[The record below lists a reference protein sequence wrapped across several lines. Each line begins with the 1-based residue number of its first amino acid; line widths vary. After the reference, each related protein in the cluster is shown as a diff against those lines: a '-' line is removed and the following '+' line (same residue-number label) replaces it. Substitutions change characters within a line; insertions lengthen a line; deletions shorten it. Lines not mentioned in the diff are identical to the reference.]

1 MRVKN
6 PLVTTA
12 STTRKPKAA
21 SPSEVS
27 FHYGISGP
35 TSGHEMSV
43 DSPDGSPKLVLLG
56 SSGISVFKG
65 NLGDSKSISKW
76 IEARKEKRRKEEL

>member
-1 MRVKN
+1 
-6 PLVTTA
+6 
-12 STTRKPKAA
+12 
-21 SPSEVS
+21 
-27 FHYGISGP
+27 
-35 TSGHEMSV
+35 MSV